1 MCPKCQAFFQDES
14 LYIEHLAC
22 CDGTGWPKEPLAEEK
37 QPQVEDA
44 EPEVEPPVDTEPEGE
59 ANVEPEPEDDTT
71 LVDECQ
77 PEEKPK
83 NKAKK

>member
-37 QPQVEDA
+37 QPPAEGV
-44 EPEVEPPVDTEPEGE
+44 EPEVEE
-59 ANVEPEPEDDTT
+59 EDDTT
-71 LVDECQ
+71 LVDDDQ

>member
-37 QPQVEDA
+37 QPQAEGV
-44 EPEVEPPVDTEPEGE
+44 EPEVET
-59 ANVEPEPEDDTT
+59 NVEPEQEEEYDTT